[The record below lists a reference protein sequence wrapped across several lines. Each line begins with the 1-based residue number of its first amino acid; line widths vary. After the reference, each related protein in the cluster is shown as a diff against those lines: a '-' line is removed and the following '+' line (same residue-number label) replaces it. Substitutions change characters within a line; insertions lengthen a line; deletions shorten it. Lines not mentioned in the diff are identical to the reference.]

1 MKLGTGGSMMQSK
14 QLKTIDEAKGSKF
27 LGTEDLRENGTDYLK
42 LCFECGYLIVYELE
56 PTDYGRS

>member
-1 MKLGTGGSMMQSK
+1 MMQSK